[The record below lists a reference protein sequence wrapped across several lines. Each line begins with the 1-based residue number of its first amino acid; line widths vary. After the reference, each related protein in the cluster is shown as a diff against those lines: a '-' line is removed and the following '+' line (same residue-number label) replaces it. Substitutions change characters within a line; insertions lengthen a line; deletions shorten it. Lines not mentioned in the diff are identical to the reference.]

1 MSRVAIALFVGMVI
15 GVLIASAWGLI
26 YDYQCFQLT
35 GELQGPIPFVLGPIA

>member
-1 MSRVAIALFVGMVI
+1 MSRVTIALFVGIVI
-15 GVLIASAWGLI
+15 GVLIALAWG